1 MDRELPSPAARA
13 DMLEAQEMLD
23 PTFPRICV
31 LPIYVGRS
39 VKAAL
44 AAKEALVEDNII
56 FAPGRYQ
63 ALLGNRW
70 ILASFCALSVHG

>member
-39 VKAAL
+39 VKAPL
-44 AAKEALVEDNII
+44 AAKEG
-56 FAPGRYQ
+56 FG
-63 ALLGNRW
+63 
-70 ILASFCALSVHG
+70 